1 MKKKIIL
8 FNPKTG
14 LDLEGTIRLPI
25 ALLSISSMI
34 HKKYNV
40 IIIDQRADKD
50 WKNTLINNIDN
61 NVLCFGVTS
70 MTGRQILHG
79 LSASKIV
86 KKINKN
92 IKIIWGGVHSSLL
105 PEQTLQNKYVDIIVM
120 HEGELTFKNLVEKLD
135 KKQSYKNLKG
145 IAYKDNKKD
154 ENNKSKIKINPRAE
168 FLDLNKLPPLPYH
181 LINVKRYIN
190 TMVHNGKYLSMLHME
205 TTRGCPHKCSFC
217 YNNQF
222 NVRRWRSLTPE
233 KIIDNIK
240 QLLAIVPNIESIHFQ
255 DDNFFVNKKR
265 VEEFCHLLIKSKL
278 NIKWRT
284 TCKIDYIKYYDKE
297 FLKLL
302 KKAGLVMLYFGIES
316 ASNRMLKLLKKE
328 FRKKDV
334 KPNIEKLNN
343 AGIDFKC
350 SFIVGLPT
358 ENIKDV
364 NITLDFV
371 RDISKSK
378 RTYIFQIFNYT
389 PFYGTELYDLSVEM
403 GFKPPKTLEEWGYFD
418 FTASSDIPW
427 VSKKQKKIF
436 DNLSVLSLF
445 FDGKTQTINAG
456 FLFPKYASLIRFLL
470 KLYYPI
476 VNLRCRFKI
485 YNSFLDTYFIK
496 RIVSKVRVSS

>member
-50 WKNTLINNIDN
+50 WKNTLINNLDN

-190 TMVHNGKYLSMLHME
+190 TMVHNGKYLSMLHM
-205 TTRGCPHKCSFC
+205 
-217 YNNQF
+217 
-222 NVRRWRSLTPE
+222 
-233 KIIDNIK
+233 
-240 QLLAIVPNIESIHFQ
+240 
-255 DDNFFVNKKR
+255 
-265 VEEFCHLLIKSKL
+265 
-278 NIKWRT
+278 
-284 TCKIDYIKYYDKE
+284 
-297 FLKLL
+297 
-302 KKAGLVMLYFGIES
+302 
-316 ASNRMLKLLKKE
+316 
-328 FRKKDV
+328 
-334 KPNIEKLNN
+334 
-343 AGIDFKC
+343 
-350 SFIVGLPT
+350 
-358 ENIKDV
+358 
-364 NITLDFV
+364 
-371 RDISKSK
+371 
-378 RTYIFQIFNYT
+378 
-389 PFYGTELYDLSVEM
+389 
-403 GFKPPKTLEEWGYFD
+403 
-418 FTASSDIPW
+418 
-427 VSKKQKKIF
+427 
-436 DNLSVLSLF
+436 
-445 FDGKTQTINAG
+445 
-456 FLFPKYASLIRFLL
+456 
-470 KLYYPI
+470 
-476 VNLRCRFKI
+476 
-485 YNSFLDTYFIK
+485 
-496 RIVSKVRVSS
+496 